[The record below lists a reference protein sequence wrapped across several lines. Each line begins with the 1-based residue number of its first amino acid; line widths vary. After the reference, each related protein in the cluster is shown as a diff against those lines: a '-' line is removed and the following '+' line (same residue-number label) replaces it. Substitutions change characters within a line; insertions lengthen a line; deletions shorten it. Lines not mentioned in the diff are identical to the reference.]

1 MVDVLKKSVMAALGD
16 SKPDH
21 PDHPEHPGDHPEHP
35 GG

>member
-16 SKPDH
+16 SEPDH